1 MSKCIVKAIL
11 AKKNPKMCYTY
22 NVERCL
28 DIKCVFN
35 CIAKATYLKKN
46 QNIFKFGVEGV
57 QRLWCLTIASE
68 YERPHASNIYK
79 VKMDRNINAQQLAL
93 AYIL

>member
-35 CIAKATYLKKN
+35 CIAKATYLKKIKTSSN
-46 QNIFKFGVEGV
+46 LEWREYRDFG
-57 QRLWCLTIASE
+57 A
-68 YERPHASNIYK
+68 
-79 VKMDRNINAQQLAL
+79 
-93 AYIL
+93 